1 MWGEDE
7 VAVDIVE
14 VDETILI
21 VVITTPVGRL
31 EMIGEFFQRGRML
44 VGDRV
49 HIQGLHAGAL
59 GRRGLNAIG
68 AKLLKEA
75 DVDKIVIQGGA
86 RTTGPGKGRVPRRIH
101 FPGRRDPADRR

>member
-49 HIQGLHAGAL
+49 HIQVCMQERL
-59 GRRGLNAIG
+59 
-68 AKLLKEA
+68 
-75 DVDKIVIQGGA
+75 GGA
-86 RTTGPGKGRVPRRIH
+86 GSTRL
-101 FPGRRDPADRR
+101 AQSC